1 MLKVKFSHSFDTQAF
16 DIDVAIPA
24 KGVTA
29 VFGRSGSGKT
39 TLLNVIAGL
48 VTPKEGKVTLFDKT
62 LFDSE
67 SRTNTPTWQREC
79 AVVFQDSRL
88 FPHMT
93 VKQNLNY
100 GRPSQVGDKEYRELL
115 GLLDI
120 GHLID
125 ARPHQLSGG
134 EKQRVGIARALLSRP
149 KLLLM
154 DEPLAS
160 LDLPRKREV
169 LSYLQ
174 QLAQRIDIPVVYV
187 THSLEEVMNL
197 ADNLML
203 IEQGNL
209 VQFGSVEE
217 VWNSDSLSLW
227 KGSEMQ
233 SALINVEVAERH
245 SEYAMRRLSVVNHSL
260 WVPDSGFDDL
270 EGQTMRLRV
279 NASDVSVT
287 LSRNEGSSIRNILPV
302 VVSGIYHS
310 SEHALIVDLELAK
323 GVRVKSSIT
332 VWAATDLQLSVGK
345 KIYAQIKGVSF
356 TQQKLA
362 SH

>member
-1 MLKVKFSHSFDTQAF
+1 MLKVNFSHSFDTQEF
-16 DIDVAIPA
+16 DVQVNIPA

-48 VTPKEGKVTLFDKT
+48 LTPELGEITLFEQK
-62 LFDSE
+62 LFDSK
-67 SRTNTPTWQREC
+67 SRVNVPTWEREC

-100 GRPSQVGDKEYRELL
+100 GRPPEVSNSEYQELL
-115 GLLDI
+115 KLLDI
-120 GHLID
+120 EHLIQS
-125 ARPHQLSGG
+125 RPHQLSGG

-169 LSYLQ
+169 LKYLQ
-174 QLAQRIDIPVVYV
+174 KLAQNIDIPVVYV

-197 ADNLML
+197 ADNLL
-203 IEQGNL
+203 LLELGKL
-209 VQFGSVEE
+209 VQFGTVEE

-227 KGSEMQ
+227 KGNEMQ
-233 SALINVEVAERH
+233 SSLINVEVCERH
-245 SEYAMRRLSVVNHSL
+245 SQYAMRRLSVDTHSL
-260 WVPDSGFDDL
+260 WVPDTDFEDL
-270 EGQTMRLRV
+270 QGKHMRLRV

-287 LSRNEGSSIRNILPV
+287 LSRNKQSSIRNILPV
-302 VVSGIYHS
+302 TVSAMHRT
-310 SEHALIVDLELAK
+310 SEHAYLLELELSAD
-323 GVRVKSSIT
+323 VRIKSSIT
-332 VWAATDLQLSVGK
+332 VWAATDLELEVGK
-345 KIYAQIKGVSF
+345 LVYAQIKGVSF